1 MHFVTD
7 IISKN
12 SGVPFF
18 RVLPFELSAV
28 VIVVLVVEV
37 LVIISVLSL
46 ILIVSVLRLVLIV
59 SVLRLVLIVSV
70 LWLILIILIAHNKIT
85 FRFRTF
91 RI

>member
-1 MHFVTD
+1 MLKM
-7 IISKN
+7 IKN

-18 RVLPFELSAV
+18 RVLPSELSAV

-46 ILIVSVLRLVLIV
+46 IV

-70 LWLILIILIAHNKIT
+70 LWLILIVSVLWLVLIILIAHNKIT